1 MGKTKRQA
9 RWFWWLL
16 LMAALYPAAA
26 PAQRVVTLIGWTN
39 QVWRFNDSGLEL
51 GTAWRTNT
59 YDDTVWPGSGTGLFG
74 VESFIAGGGYGGVP
88 AFTNITTPMALGPA
102 ENVTTTFYF
111 RAYFNLDASNLIAGT
126 VLISTNLI
134 DDGAVVYLNGIE
146 AGRFRVP
153 GNQSAATYANDL
165 TAVEGT
171 NEVLAINTNLLR
183 IGTNL
188 LAVEV
193 HQISAAST
201 DVVWGH
207 TLLAIVPYML
217 AITNQPRSQTNVVG
231 STAVFSVGV
240 SGTPVTYT
248 WQKETSPG
256 SGVWGAP
263 NPASQNL
270 PTYTIPAAALTTN
283 HAGNYRVIASNISG
297 SVTSV
302 VARLFVVP
310 DVVPPF
316 MLSAQPGSLSGVTNR
331 IFIRWSEL
339 LNAASAITASNYT
352 VRMFP
357 QTNLQVGVLSSI
369 YSSSNII
376 LNLDTNA
383 NWHVG
388 RSNYFI
394 TVNNVRDTSGNV
406 VAPNSQIALS
416 WPLITTLVNSDDVWD
431 FHAAAYFEPE
441 VFNTPWMTPGY
452 LKSSWWGQGRSGFS
466 GGFTSPN
473 GTCLGAYM
481 TTAGFQPEPMLFRTT
496 FQWPAGFPSIADLRL
511 RSAFDDAVV
520 FYLNGR
526 EIYRYNV
533 PLNAPVTASL
543 RAVSSVSGPDCRTNS
558 VPSVQM
564 LPGENALAV
573 AVIQANDNQ
582 ADVAFAMSMDS
593 VLFVPGPLPDQPVPT
608 LEITRMDT
616 NLFHLFWTGGGYALE
631 STTNLPAPPGALPYF
646 GWTAVPNMSNPF
658 FLTNDPA
665 QPPRFFRLRK

>member
-1 MGKTKRQA
+1 
-9 RWFWWLL
+9 
-16 LMAALYPAAA
+16 MAVLYPAAA
-26 PAQRVVTLIGWTN
+26 PAQRVVTLIAWTN
-39 QVWRFNDSGLEL
+39 HVWRFDDTGLEL

-59 YDDTVWPGSGTGLFG
+59 YNDAVWPGSGTGLFG
-74 VESFIAGGGYGGVP
+74 VESFVAGGGYGGVP
-88 AFTNITTPMALGPA
+88 AFTSITTPMALGPA
-102 ENVTTTFYF
+102 ANVTTNFYLRTTFSWF
-111 RAYFNLDASNLIAGT
+111 ETNFAAGLQ
-126 VLISTNLI
+126 VFATNLI
-134 DDGAVVYLNGIE
+134 DDGAVIYLNGIE
-146 AGRFRVP
+146 AGRIRVP
-153 GNQSAATYANDL
+153 GNQTAATYADGL
-165 TAVEGT
+165 ATLEGT
-171 NEVLAINTNLLR
+171 NEVLTINTNLLR
-183 IGTNL
+183 IGDNV

-193 HQISAAST
+193 HQGFSNSS

-207 TLLAIVPYML
+207 TLIALVPSIL
-217 AITNQPRSQTNVVG
+217 AITSQPQSLTNLLG
-231 STAVFSVGV
+231 TTATFTVGV
-240 SGTPVTYT
+240 SGTPVSSYT
-248 WQKETSPG
+248 WRKETFPG
-256 SGVWGAP
+256 SGLWAVPTPAP
-263 NPASQNL
+263 QNL
-270 PTYTIPAAALTTN
+270 PTYSIPGTITN
-283 HAGNYRVIASNISG
+283 HAGNYRVIASNVSG

-302 VARLFVVP
+302 VATLFVIP
-310 DVVPPF
+310 DVVGPV
-316 MLSAQPGSLSGVTNR
+316 MRSAEPASINGVTNR
-331 IFIRWSEL
+331 ILIRWSEL
-339 LNAASAITASNYT
+339 LNTSTATTPSNYV

-357 QTNLQVGVLSSI
+357 QTNLQVGVLSIIS
-369 YSSSNII
+369 SSSNIL

-394 TVNNVRDTSGNV
+394 TVNNVRDTAGNV

-441 VFNTPWMTPGY
+441 VFNTPWMAPSY

-520 FYLNGR
+520 FFLNGR

-543 RAVSSVSGPDCRTNS
+543 RAFSSVSGPDCRTNS

-573 AVIQANDNQ
+573 AVIQANDTA

-608 LEITRMDT
+608 LEVTRMNT
-616 NLFHLFWTGGGYALE
+616 NLFSLGWSGGGYALE

-646 GWTAVPNMSNPF
+646 GWTTVPNMANPWRY
-658 FLTNDPA
+658 TNNPA
-665 QPPRFFRLRK
+665 EPQRFFRLRK